1 MSDAAPKRRLT
12 SLWLIIALTVTPVAA
27 SYLIYYFWPPSRSV
41 NYGELLEPRPLPD
54 ARLALADGTPFQLS
68 RLKGKWVLAT
78 VDSGACDAYCEKK
91 LLYMRQL
98 RLTQG
103 KEMERVE
110 RAFLIM
116 DHAAPRAEALAPYQ
130 GTWLIRAGSAVRG
143 NSGGALTSRATC
155 FKLAGCW
162 TAVTA
167 RRTSSPRS
175 HGWSCSI
182 IRPDSARARSCKSS
196 ISLAS
201 KSTSSCIEARVN
213 ASGDTTPS
221 LMPSI

>member
-130 GTWLIRAGSAVRG
+130 GTWLIRAAGSEVLKLFPARG
-143 NSGGALTSRATC
+143 APSDHIYVIDPLGNLILRYPRDPDPQRMIKDLTRLLKVSRV
-155 FKLAGCW
+155 G
-162 TAVTA
+162 
-167 RRTSSPRS
+167 
-175 HGWSCSI
+175 
-182 IRPDSARARSCKSS
+182 
-196 ISLAS
+196 
-201 KSTSSCIEARVN
+201 
-213 ASGDTTPS
+213 
-221 LMPSI
+221 